1 VKILASV
8 LTLMGVVSMGNASF
22 AMESGNCSKVIYRA
36 AVQAAH
42 QAEDGAAIV
51 SNLRY
56 AGSFQRSTGETE
68 VNFYDYPYEVTVD
81 VTVNNKCQVVAIS
94 ERDNFRTGGSGN

>member
-8 LTLMGVVSMGNASF
+8 LTLMGVVSMGSASF
-22 AMESGNCSKVIYRA
+22 AMESGNCSKVIYKA

-56 AGSFQRSTGETE
+56 AGSFQRATGETE
-68 VNFYDYPYEVTVD
+68 VNWRQRQLIFGNSLWHY
-81 VTVNNKCQVVAIS
+81 S
-94 ERDNFRTGGSGN
+94 LSFSG